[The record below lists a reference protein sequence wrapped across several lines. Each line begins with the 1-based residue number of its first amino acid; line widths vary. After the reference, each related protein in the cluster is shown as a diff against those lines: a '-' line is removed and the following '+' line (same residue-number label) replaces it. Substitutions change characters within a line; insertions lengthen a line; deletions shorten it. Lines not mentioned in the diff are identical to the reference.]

1 MPIEGIGNLPM
12 SFWSGK
18 DWVQVVLPNAVHVPL
33 LGYNLLSLKKMAD
46 RGHKYVGDKT
56 GVALHLK
63 NGKTLFGP
71 SVGKLNY
78 FSGFRRPLDL
88 ISFGLA
94 TIAMGKIPSVSPVDI
109 NTFHTS
115 HGHMRTRNCSV
126 QQPDSSG

>member
-1 MPIEGIGNLPM
+1 MPIEGIGIFPM

-18 DWVQVVLPNAVHVPL
+18 DWVQVVLPNVAHVPL
-33 LGYNLLSLKKMAD
+33 LGYNLLSLKKMAV
-46 RGHKYVGDKT
+46 RGHKYVGEKT

-63 NGKTLFGP
+63 NGKPLFGP

-78 FSGFRRPLDL
+78 FSGFRRPLDS

-94 TIAMGKIPSVSPVDI
+94 TNAPGKITSVSPVDI

-115 HGHMRTRNCSV
+115 HGHMCTRNCSV